1 MRKKAV
7 VIGAGFSG
15 LAAATTLASQDY
27 DVTVIEKNSTP
38 GGRARKFET
47 GGYMFDMGPSWYW
60 MPDVFESY
68 FNRFGKKV
76 SDYYDLKRLDPSYK
90 IYFGK
95 DDAISLPGSVEGMV
109 DLFESMEP
117 GSGNQLRRFLREAGY
132 KYKVGMTDFV
142 YNPSYSILNYMS
154 PRLALSGL
162 KMHMFTSFYSYIRR
176 FFKNP
181 RLLQMLEFPVLF
193 LGGTAQNTP
202 AMYSLMNYGDI
213 ALGTWYPMGG
223 MHKIIEGMVS
233 LADEMGVRFEYS
245 QPAEGFEI
253 NGGQIKSVRTPGKN
267 YSADAIVASADYN
280 HVEQQLLP
288 ESYRRY
294 SPGYWD
300 SRVLSPS
307 ALIYYIGVNKKLKNL
322 EHHNLFFDQDFG
334 PHADT
339 IYKNPSWPENPSFYV
354 CCVTATDSS
363 QAPEGHE
370 NLFVLVPVAPGIEDS
385 QETRDRYYSL
395 VMDRMENIT
404 GESIRDH
411 VVYNQSYAHSD
422 FERDYNAYKGNAYGL
437 ANTLRQT
444 AFLKPALRSRK
455 VTNLFYAGQLT
466 VPGPGVPPALIS
478 GQVAASEIVRI
489 IGKG

>member
-15 LAAATTLASQDY
+15 LAAATTLASLEY
-27 DVTVIEKNSTP
+27 DVTVIEKNATP
-38 GGRARKFET
+38 GGRARKFES
-47 GGYMFDMGPSWYW
+47 GGFTFDMGPSWYW
-60 MPDVFESY
+60 MPDVFDDY

-76 SDYYDLKRLDPSYK
+76 SDYYDLKRLNPSYK
-90 IYFGK
+90 VFFGK
-95 DDAISLPGSVEGMV
+95 DDALSLPGSVEGMV
-109 DLFESMEP
+109 DLFESMEA
-117 GSGNQLRRFLREAGY
+117 GSGNQLRRFLKEAEY
-132 KYKVGMTDFV
+132 KYNVGMKDFV

-162 KMHMFTSFYSYIRR
+162 RMHMFTSFYSYIRR
-176 FFKNP
+176 FFRNP
-181 RLLQMLEFPVLF
+181 RLLQLLEFPVLF

-223 MHKIIEGMVS
+223 MHKIIEGMVTMAS
-233 LADEMGVRFEYS
+233 SMGVKFQYS
-245 QPAEGFEI
+245 QPAESFEI
-253 NGGQIKSVRTPGKN
+253 AGGKVSGVRTPGKS
-267 YSADAIVASADYN
+267 YSADAIVASADYH

-288 ESYRRY
+288 ESFRQY
-294 SPGYWD
+294 SPEYWD

-307 ALIYYIGVNKKLKNL
+307 ALIYYIGVNKKLNSL

-363 QAPEGHE
+363 QAPEGNE
-370 NLFVLVPVAPGIEDS
+370 NLFVLVPVAPGIIDTK
-385 QETRDRYYSL
+385 ETRDHYYTL
-395 VMDRMENIT
+395 LMDRMENIT

-411 VVYNQSYAHSD
+411 VVYNQSYAHTD

-444 AFLKPALRSRK
+444 AFLKPKLRSRK
-455 VTNLFYAGQLT
+455 LSNLFYAGQLT

>member
-15 LAAATTLASQDY
+15 LAAATVLASKNY

-38 GGRARKFET
+38 GGRARKFEA
-47 GGYMFDMGPSWYW
+47 GGFTFDMGPSWYW
-60 MPDVFESY
+60 MPDVFDDY

-76 SDYYDLKRLDPSYK
+76 SDFYDLRRLNPSYK
-90 IYFGK
+90 VFFGK
-95 DDAISLPGSVEGMV
+95 DDALSLPGSVEGMV
-109 DLFESMEP
+109 SLFESMEA
-117 GSGNQLRRFLREAGY
+117 GSGNQLRRFLKEAEY
-132 KYKVGMTDFV
+132 KYNVGMKDFV
-142 YNPSYSILNYMS
+142 YNPSYSIFNFVS
-154 PRLALSGL
+154 PKLALAGIR
-162 KMHMFTSFYSYIRR
+162 MQMFTSFHNYVRR

-181 RLLQMLEFPVLF
+181 RLLQILEFPILF
-193 LGGTAQNTP
+193 LGGTAKNIP

-223 MHKIIEGMVS
+223 MFKIIQGMTTLASSLGVS
-233 LADEMGVRFEYS
+233 FQYS
-245 QPAEGFEI
+245 ETVEGFEI
-253 NGGQIKSVRTPGKN
+253 SSGKITGVRTLGCSYKT
-267 YSADAIVASADYN
+267 DAIVASADYH
-280 HVEQQLLP
+280 HVEQHLLQ
-288 ESYRRY
+288 EAYRRY
-294 SPGYWD
+294 SPKYWN

-334 PHADT
+334 PHADA

-354 CCVTATDSS
+354 CCATATDAS

-370 NLFVLVPVAPGIEDS
+370 NLFVLVPVAPGILDTKEN
-385 QETRDRYYSL
+385 RDHYYNVL
-395 VMDRMENIT
+395 MDRLERIT
-404 GESIRDH
+404 GESIRAH
-411 VVYNQSYAHSD
+411 VVYKRSYAHND

-455 VTNLFYAGQLT
+455 LGNLFYAGQLT

-478 GQVAASEIVRI
+478 GQVAANEIVRI